1 MLGGENVA
9 DKENIYG
16 IKYEVDIDELKTS
29 TAEATKK
36 IKLANAEFKES
47 SSKLDNWATS
57 TDGLG
62 AKIKQL
68 NTVLEAEK
76 SKLEQ
81 LKNKYN
87 NNVDVLQKYDQQLE
101 KLKDQKEE
109 AIAQYGEESEEVN
122 VLNK

>member
-76 SKLEQ
+76 V
-81 LKNKYN
+81 NWN
-87 NNVDVLQKYDQQLE
+87 N
-101 KLKDQKEE
+101 
-109 AIAQYGEESEEVN
+109 
-122 VLNK
+122 